1 MYRSYLKSKFP
12 HDERN
17 GLFVTP
23 NMPAVK
29 LGKALMKDRR
39 IASPNDVI
47 ALHVDEGAFSSNY
60 ILFTQEKCFYS
71 DGEFLLEDVKEVQ
84 LDGKKF
90 TVFANQKGQYLP
102 HQLKAKNEA
111 AAKTL
116 QRVFE
121 GFKSFDPKA
130 AEMVERTYEGFSN
143 TELDWLNLRDEII
156 RTIDM
161 LHDRFQE
168 GKLSLV
174 QYEEKKSDLLSRL

>member
-1 MYRSYLKSKFP
+1 MYGDYLKEKFP

-17 GLFVTP
+17 GLFVAP

-39 IASPNDVI
+39 IASPNDVL
-47 ALHVDEGAFSSNY
+47 ALHINEGTFSSDY
-60 ILFTQEKCFYS
+60 IFFTKEKCFY
-71 DGEFLLEDVKEVQ
+71 DGGEFLLEDIKEIQV
-84 LDGKKF
+84 DGRRL

-102 HQLKAKNEA
+102 HQLKAKNDTV
-111 AAKTL
+111 AKTL

-121 GFKSFDPKA
+121 GLSSFDPKA
-130 AEMVERTYEGFSN
+130 KEMMERTYEGYSN
-143 TELDWLNLRDEII
+143 TELDWLNLRDEIM

-161 LHDRFQE
+161 LHDRFQD

-174 QYEEKKSDLLSRL
+174 EYEEKKDELLGRL